1 MGGITLTGSIILL
14 ILAFFVIY
22 GMKMGFVKAVFD
34 LFSLFFTGILTWFLY
49 PVVASWI
56 IKTPLYGFLN
66 NLIHTTLSDNV
77 TLNESLPE
85 FFIKLPTFMK
95 DSVME
100 TSKQAFDSLIE
111 STGEA
116 MTVLLINLISIILI
130 FIAVRLIALL
140 LKKYAIKINKII
152 LIGTVNKILGAVFG
166 FIQGYFL
173 VCLILL
179 VISLFPAEKLH
190 TQISKDMETSYVAN
204 VMFSEN
210 SDIFGISKRYK
221 GEQL

>member
-1 MGGITLTGSIILL
+1 MSGITITGSIILL
-14 ILAFFVIY
+14 FLVFFVFY

-34 LFSLFFTGILTWFLY
+34 LFSFFFTGILTWFMY

-66 NLIHTTLSDNV
+66 NLIQTTLSDNV

-140 LKKYAIKINKII
+140 IKKYAVKINKII

-173 VCLILL
+173 ICLILL
-179 VISLFPAEKLH
+179 IISLFPAGKIH
-190 TQISKDMETSYVAN
+190 KQISKDMETSYVAD
-204 VMFSEN
+204 VMFNEN
-210 SDIFGISKRYK
+210 SDIFSISKRYK
-221 GEQL
+221 GEQK